1 VNLEFSPAVRQAN
14 IQRMAREPLDVI
26 VIGGGITGAGI
37 ARDAAMRGLAV
48 ALLEKEDF
56 ASGTSSK
63 SARMVHGGL
72 RYLEQYQ
79 FGLVFSACSER
90 HKLCVLA
97 PRLVRP
103 IAFTFPVYQS
113 SKNSLLKIRMGMWLY
128 DLMALFRN
136 VRRHKIVSAQK
147 TAELEPALARQGLEG
162 AAYYYDCKA
171 DDARLTLATMQAAHE
186 HGALIANYAEVRR
199 VLKEDGSVRGVEAVD
214 RVAGEAFTVRAKVT
228 VNATGVWAD
237 KIRRMDDADAE
248 KMIRVNRG
256 SHLVVPREKLNVR
269 GAVAFSSADGRRAMY
284 AMPWEQT
291 CIVGTTDVDHHGD
304 LEEVY
309 AMPDEVEDML
319 EAVNHAFPEARLTQ
333 DDIVSTYAGLRP
345 LIGSEEGAAYQ
356 ASRDHEIVESEA
368 GLVTISGGKL
378 TTYRRMAEDLV
389 DVVSKKLEAESGV
402 MIREGCT
409 TDRVPL
415 AESTFE
421 AGATVDALVERY
433 PGMDRQI
440 LQHLAMT
447 YGSASA
453 SVLARVEVDSDMG
466 NRVVRGLPYIR
477 AEVPQAIQYEMA
489 MALSDWLIRRTHIMH
504 EDAEQGLGCAPE
516 VAEMMA
522 PYLGW
527 DAAEVERQVQ
537 EYREQVRLSQR
548 YREGMSDRVPS
559 GSEQLPATEESM

>member
-1 VNLEFSPAVRQAN
+1 
-14 IQRMAREPLDVI
+14 MARETLDVI
-26 VIGGGITGAGI
+26 VIGGGITGAGV
-37 ARDAAMRGLAV
+37 ARDAAMRGLTV
-48 ALLEKEDF
+48 GLLEKEDF

-90 HKLCVLA
+90 HKLCELA

-136 VRRHKIVSAQK
+136 VKRHKIVNARQ
-147 TAELEPALARQGLEG
+147 TAELEPALAQEGLEG

-171 DDARLTLATMQAAHE
+171 DDARLTLATILAAHE
-186 HGALIANYAEVRR
+186 HGALIANYAEVRG
-199 VLKEDGSVRGVEAVD
+199 VLKEDGRVRGVEAVD
-214 RVAGEAFTVRAKVT
+214 RLTGEPFTVRANVT

-237 KIRRMDDADAE
+237 RIRRMDDADAE

-284 AMPWEQT
+284 AMPWKQT
-291 CIVGTTDVDHHGD
+291 CIVGTTDMDHRGD
-304 LEEVY
+304 LDEVY
-309 AMPDEVEDML
+309 AQPSEVEGML
-319 EAVNHAFPEARLTQ
+319 EAVNHAFPEAKLTQ
-333 DDIVSTYAGLRP
+333 DDIISTYSGLRP

-356 ASRDHEIVESEA
+356 ASRDHQIVESEA

-389 DVVSKKLEAESGV
+389 DVVAKKLEAESGV

-409 TDRVPL
+409 TDRMPL

-421 AGATVDALVERY
+421 AGPVIDALVQRY
-433 PGMDRQI
+433 PQLDRQV
-440 LQHLAMT
+440 LEHLALT
-447 YGSASA
+447 YGPAGST
-453 SVLARVEVDSDMG
+453 VLAMG
-466 NRVVRGLPYIR
+466 EGDPEMGTAVVPDLPYIR
-477 AEVPQAIQYEMA
+477 AEVTYAIRHEMA

-504 EDAEQGLGCAPE
+504 EAKDQGLGCASE
-516 VAEMMA
+516 VAAIMA
-522 PYLGW
+522 PHLGW
-527 DAAEVERQVQ
+527 DTAETERQLR

-548 YREGMSDRVPS
+548 YREGMSDRGPL
-559 GSEQLPATEESM
+559 GSEPLAATEESR